1 MEILIDNRQHEVEI
15 DELLLDDL
23 ARFVLV
29 SEKVDDSAELSIV
42 FTDEGEIRELNSRY
56 SGLDKPTDVLSFS
69 MLENSDRLVNPDKEF
84 PLLLGDVVIC
94 PVVAERQAIQLESSV
109 DKELN
114 LLVVHGILHLLGYD
128 HGSETE
134 ETVMKDRQEELL
146 YEFFKNRFDKK

>member
-15 DELLLDDL
+15 DELLLEDL

-29 SEKVDDSAELSIV
+29 SEGVDDSAELSVV
-42 FTDEGEIRELNSRY
+42 FTDESEIRELNSRY
-56 SGLDKPTDVLSFS
+56 SGLDKATDVLSFS
-69 MLENSDRLVNPDKEF
+69 MLENSDRLVNPDREF

-94 PVVAERQAIQLESSV
+94 PIVAERQAIQLESSV

-128 HGSETE
+128 HQSETE
-134 ETVMKDRQEELL
+134 DAVMKDRQEELL